1 MCLDG
6 LRARRGAKQPVD
18 QTRSLVSPTLRSAQ
32 PAAFSRILSV
42 GGVRGE
48 YVVPNA
54 DIVGPIDSS
63 DEWIQRRTGIVSRRR
78 ASQDVLVQDLAER
91 AARSTVEA
99 SGIDPSLIDVVIIS
113 TVSWMQPTPGMA
125 PIVANRIGASPSA
138 AAYDVNAG
146 CAGFCYG
153 IGQGDAMIRSGLAK
167 YVLVIGAEKL
177 SDYAD
182 PTDRTIS
189 FIIGDGAGA
198 ALLGPSETPGIGP
211 TIWGSDGSHSDA
223 ITMTHTWLD
232 YKNAKPGEE
241 IGWPTARQEGPSV
254 YRWAVTEMPKMAAR
268 AIEAA
273 GLNSEDIDVFIP
285 HQANLRIVE
294 GMAQKLGMRDDVV
307 VAHDI
312 VDTGNTSGASVP
324 LAMER
329 LLREGR
335 AKGGQLALEF
345 GFGAGLAYA
354 AQVVVLPDAFAPE
367 QILTGAETRAQI
379 EAAQAEVEAA
389 QASDIGAG
397 SSPVPVTPGAAE

>member
-1 MCLDG
+1 MS
-6 LRARRGAKQPVD
+6 R
-18 QTRSLVSPTLRSAQ
+18 TLQSAQ
-32 PAAFSRILSV
+32 PTTFSRILAV

-48 YVVPNA
+48 YTVMND
-54 DIVGPIDSS
+54 DIVEPINSS

-78 ASQDVLVQDLAER
+78 ASQSVLVQDLAEGAGR
-91 AARSTVEA
+91 AAVEA
-99 SGIDPSLIDVVIIS
+99 AGVDPSLIDVVIIS

-125 PIVANRIGASPSA
+125 PIVAAAIGASPSA

-146 CAGFCYG
+146 CAGYCYG
-153 IGQGDAMIRSGLAK
+153 IGQADGMIRSGLAK

-182 PTDRTIS
+182 PTDRSIS
-189 FIIGDGAGA
+189 FIIADGAGA

-211 TIWGSDGSHSDA
+211 TIWGSDGTHADA

-232 YKNAKPGEE
+232 YKNAAPGSE
-241 IGWPTARQEGPSV
+241 IEWPTARQEGPSV
-254 YRWAVTEMPKMAAR
+254 YRWAVSEMPKMAAR

-273 GLNSEDIDVFIP
+273 GLLPEDIDVFIP

-324 LAMER
+324 LATER

-335 AKGGQLALEF
+335 AKGGQIALQF

-354 AQVVVLPDAFAPE
+354 AQVVVLPDAWAPE
-367 QILTGAETRAQI
+367 TVLTGESKAAGI
-379 EAAQAEVEAA
+379 AAAEAAAEQDAA
-389 QASDIGAG
+389 DLS
-397 SSPVPVTPGAAE
+397 AAE